1 MDSLSLYLWFPMLL
15 FITPA
20 LYLYTRLANNLP
32 PTPFPALPII
42 GHLYLL
48 KKPLHKT
55 LSSLSKKYGPVFYL
69 RYGSRRILVVSS
81 PAAAEECFTK
91 NDIIFANRPNLL
103 FGKHIGNNF
112 TSVVWSG
119 YGDHWRNLRKIC
131 SLEIFSSHRLQK
143 LSFIRV
149 EEVKSMVKHLF
160 KFSGGGL
167 QAVEMNMRPVF
178 FELMFN
184 VLTRMIAEKRYY
196 GEESEKSEEA
206 KQFQVIMN
214 ETARL
219 ASLTDMGDFGPVLRW
234 FWFKDLENKFVEL
247 SKKRDEFMQN
257 LIDEFRGSGNKGNSR
272 TLIQILL
279 DLHEAEPDYYKDD
292 VIKSL
297 MQTLIQA
304 GVSTSVDTLE
314 WAMSLLLNNPE
325 MLHKAQNEIDNVVGK
340 DGLISE
346 SHLVELPYLHHIIK
360 ETLRMFP
367 VVRFLIPHESS
378 KECTVGG
385 FYVPCG
391 TMLLVDV
398 KAIQNDP
405 KIWEDPEM
413 FRPERFQEGNV
424 GFGWMPFG
432 SGRRKCPGEGLA
444 TRVDILALG
453 ALIQCFNWDRIS
465 EEMVDMTEGHGLF
478 GPKVVPLRAKCGA
491 RPSMISLLSEI

>member
-1 MDSLSLYLWFPMLL
+1 MDSVSLYLYFSMLL
-15 FITPA
+15 FIIAA
-20 LYLYTRLANNLP
+20 LYLYTQLANNLP

-55 LSSLSKKYGPVFYL
+55 LSNLSKKYGPVFYL
-69 RYGSRRILVVSS
+69 RYGSRRVLVVSS

-103 FGKHIGNNF
+103 FGKHLGNNF
-112 TSVVWSG
+112 TSIVWVG
-119 YGDHWRNLRKIC
+119 YGDYWRNLRKIC
-131 SLEIFSSHRLQK
+131 SLEILSSHRLQK
-143 LSFIRV
+143 LSSIRI
-149 EEVKSMVKHLF
+149 EEVKSMVRHLF

-167 QAVEMNMRPVF
+167 QVVEMTMRPVF

-184 VLTRMIAEKRYY
+184 VLTRMIVGKRYY

-206 KQFQVIMN
+206 KRFQEIMK

-219 ASLTDMGDFGPVLRW
+219 ASVTDMGDFGPVLRW

-247 SKKRDEFMQN
+247 SKRRDEFMQN
-257 LIDEFRGSGNKGNSR
+257 LIDEFRGSGNKGNNK

-279 DLHEAEPDYYKDD
+279 DLHEAEPGYYKDD
-292 VIKSL
+292 DIKSL
-297 MQTLIQA
+297 MQTLLQA

-314 WAMSLLLNNPE
+314 WAMSLLLNNQQV
-325 MLHKAQNEIDNVVGK
+325 LHKAQNEIDNVVGK
-340 DGLISE
+340 DGLINE
-346 SHLVELPYLHHIIK
+346 SHLAELPYLRNIIN
-360 ETLRMFP
+360 ETLRMYP
-367 VVRFLIPHESS
+367 VARFLIPHESS
-378 KECTVGG
+378 EECTVGG
-385 FYVPCG
+385 FRVPGG

-405 KIWEDPEM
+405 KIWGDPEI

-424 GFGWMPFG
+424 GLGFMPFG

-444 TRVDILALG
+444 TRVVVLALG

-478 GPKVVPLRAKCGA
+478 APKVVTLRAKCGA
-491 RPSMISLLSEI
+491 RPSMVSLLSEN